1 VQSSRK
7 TWWFTALLVVCVTG
21 CNRQDSPPQPVAAPP
36 EVGAATSEQSTPFDV
51 RKVMEQVHFAF
62 RSRGSG
68 WEGGHG
74 TYAVRVE
81 ADGFSVRPYH
91 SPEGT
96 GREVA
101 GEAVRFGAARVARG
115 EQALSSLTAQGRVEE
130 TGALTLARGA
140 VAEHFRNGPQGVEQ
154 SWSFEQR
161 PEGTGAL
168 EVRLPVEHGRF
179 VGETTAGLHF
189 AAGPTGLGVRYGHG
203 LWVDARGHRSAVPA
217 RFEAGGIVL
226 RVPAEVLDG
235 SAYPAVLDPTV
246 SPELGLDNPVSTV
259 AFYDQASPAV
269 AHNGTNFLVV
279 WQDFRNGGA
288 SSDIYGARVSG
299 AGAVLDASG
308 FAISN
313 ATGEQTSPSV
323 AHDGTNFLVVWQDG
337 RNGTNDI
344 YGARVSGTGTV
355 LDASGIPISMGGG
368 AKASP
373 SVTHAGTNSL
383 VVWQDS
389 RNGTTSDIYGA
400 RVNGAGAVLD
410 ASGIAISTAP
420 NRQAAP
426 AVADNGTDFLVVW
439 EDARNGTTSDIYG
452 ARVNASGAVLD
463 ASGIALS
470 TGTNNQTAPAVANN
484 GTDFLVVWQD
494 TRNGASNADI
504 FGTRVSAAGAVLNA
518 GGIAISNASGNQ
530 AFPSVANNGTSFMVA
545 WHDLRSGNPYS
556 IYKIY
561 GARVSATG
569 SVSDTN
575 GISITPNTNGM
586 NAQSLPALAF
596 DGTSFLVVW
605 QDNRFGSTFE
615 KAAGNFDIYG
625 ARVNTTGGVTDPNG
639 ILISTAANRQASP
652 SVAYNGTNFLVVW
665 EDYRAGS
672 GSDIYGARVN
682 ASGGV
687 LDTSGIA
694 ISDEPGNQLS
704 PVVSNNGTSFL
715 VAWQDFRGGLF
726 SDIYGARVSST
737 GGVLDTSG
745 FAISNAANHQAA
757 PALDFDGT
765 NFLVVWQDFRNGGV
779 ADIYGARVSTAGAV
793 VDNAATGRV
802 LSNAANAQY
811 APAVAHDGTNF
822 LVVWQDLRNGGADVY
837 GARMSSAGN
846 LLDATG
852 LPISTAAGNQGS
864 PSVAHDGTRF
874 LVVWQDSRGGNADI
888 YGTRLGADGSVLD
901 SGGLAISTDAN
912 HQSSPSVA
920 HDGTNF
926 VVAWEDL
933 RGDDSDIYGARVSG
947 AGALLDPSGFA
958 ISADPV
964 EEAQPALVSM
974 GGRKSL
980 VVYRRFH
987 ASANTHS
994 ERVLARFVSNTV
1006 PVATAQ
1012 SASTNE
1018 DTSLALTLAGTDTD
1032 GDPLTYTLVQTPTR
1046 GTLTGTPPNLTYT
1059 PSANYHGPDT
1069 FTFRVNDGLVDST
1082 VATVSLTVQPIN
1094 DAPTAVAQSV
1104 STDEDTA
1111 LPITLTGTDVDG
1123 DTLTYTVVQA
1133 PARGTLTGTA
1143 PNLTYTPSAN
1153 SNGSDTFTFRV
1164 NDGQADSAVVSVNLT
1179 VRPVNDAPVATAQ
1192 SASTNE
1198 DTSVAL
1204 TLAGTDVD
1212 GNPLTYSVVQAPT
1225 RGTLS
1230 GTAPNLTYT
1239 PSANYHGP
1247 DTFTFRVNDGLANSA
1262 VATVSLTVQPINDA
1276 PIAVAQNVATDEDT
1290 ALPITLTGT
1299 DVDGDS
1305 LSYTVVQ
1312 APTRGTLSGTA
1323 PNLTYTPSAD
1333 SNGSDTF
1340 TFRVNDGQVN
1350 SAVVSVNLTV
1360 RPVNDAPVATAQS
1373 VSTNEDT
1380 GVSITLAGTDV
1391 DGNPLTYSVVQAP
1404 SRGTLSGTPPSLTYT
1419 PSANYNGPDSFTF
1432 RANDGSTSSP
1442 VATVSLTVQ
1451 PVNDAPLAV
1460 AQNVATDE
1468 DTALPI
1474 TLTGTDVDGDSL
1486 SYTVV
1491 QAPSRGTLS
1500 GTAPNLTYTPS
1511 ANSNGSDTFTFRVND
1526 GQVDS
1531 AVVSVNL
1538 TVRPVNDAPVA
1549 TAQSASTNE
1558 DTGVSITLA
1567 GTDVDGN
1574 PLTYSVVQA
1583 PTRGT
1588 ISGTPPTITYT
1599 PSADYHGPDTFTFRA
1614 NDGLANSAEA
1624 TVSLTVRPI
1633 NDAPLA
1639 VAQNVSTNEDTA
1651 VSITLSGTDVDGD
1664 TLTYTVARQPARG
1677 TLSGTAPNLTYT
1689 PNADYHGPD
1698 SFAFRVTDS
1707 AGATS
1712 TAAASVNLTVRPV
1725 NDAPVA
1731 IAQSASTDED
1741 TAVVIT
1747 LAGTD
1752 LDGDALT
1759 YTVVR
1764 APANGTL
1771 TGTAPNFTY
1780 RPAAHSHGLDNFTF
1794 QVRDPSGANSNVATV
1809 SLTVRSVNDTP
1820 VAVAQSV
1827 STDEDTAVSVTLVG
1841 TDVDGDTLTYTVV
1854 QAPSNG
1860 TLTGT
1865 APNLT
1870 YTPKGN
1876 YNGADLFTFQ
1886 VTDSVGAISGVATVS
1901 LTVRPVNDA
1910 PVAMAQSVSTDEDT
1924 AAGVSLVATDLDG
1937 DSLTYTVVQA
1947 PSNGTLGGTAPN
1959 FTYTPR
1965 AHYHGPDS
1973 FTFQVRDPSGA
1984 DSNVATV
1991 SLTVRSVND
2000 APVAVAQS
2008 VSTDEDTAV
2017 NITLAGTDVEG
2028 DSLTYTLVQAPSRG
2042 TLSGTAP
2049 NLIYTPAANAN
2060 GSDLFT
2066 FQVNDGQASSPV
2078 ATVSLT
2084 VRSVNDAPVAVAQSV
2099 STDEDTAVSIT
2110 LTGTDVDGDTLS
2122 YTLVQAPSNGTLTGT
2137 APNFV
2142 YTPKAHYNG
2151 PDSLTFQV
2159 NDGQVDSTVATVSL
2173 TVRSVNDVPVA
2184 VAQSVS
2190 TDEDTPVALTL
2201 EATDVDGSSFTYT
2214 VVQAP
2219 SNGTLSGTAPN
2230 LTYTP
2235 KPHFNGSEL
2244 FTFQVRDASGASSNV
2259 ATVSL
2264 TVRSVNDAPVAVAQ
2278 TVATNEDTTLAI
2290 TLAGTDVDGDTVTY
2304 KVLQAT
2310 SSGTL
2315 TGTAP
2320 NLTYTPNA
2328 HYHGPDSLTF
2338 QVTDTSGTLSNVAT
2352 VNVTVRSVND
2362 APLAV
2367 TQNVN
2372 LDEDTPVSITLS
2384 GTDVDGDT
2392 LTYTVVRAPARG
2404 TLSGTS
2410 PNLTYTPNADYHGPD
2425 SFAFRVT
2432 DSAGATSSAAAS
2444 VNITVRSINDLPV
2457 AIAQSASTDED
2468 TAVAITLAGTDKDGT
2483 ITGYTVVRA
2492 PSHGTLTGTAPN
2504 LTYRPAAHYHG
2515 LDSFT
2520 FLVRDSNGGNSEA
2533 ATVSLTV
2540 RSINDAPLAA
2550 AQNVSTDEDTA
2561 VELTLAGTDVDGDT
2575 LSYTVVQAPTR
2586 GTLSGTAPQ
2595 LLYTP
2600 NADYNGPDS
2609 ITFRVNDGQ
2618 ADSSV
2623 VTVSLTVRS
2632 INDAPV
2638 AAEQSASTDEDLA
2651 VALTLVGT
2659 DKDGTQLTYTVVQ
2672 APSNGTLTGTAPNL
2686 SYRPNAHYHGL
2697 DSFTFQVKDS
2707 AGDNSNVATVSLTV
2721 RSVNDAPVAMAQ
2733 SESTDEDTAVELTLA
2748 GTDVDGDTLSYS
2760 VVQEPSHG
2768 TLTGTAPNLTYTPAA
2783 NYLGPDSFTFR
2794 VNDGQADS
2802 AVATVSLTVRS
2813 VNDAPVAVAQNVPT
2827 DEDTAV
2833 ALTLTGTDVDG
2844 DSLTH
2849 TVVQEPSHGT
2859 LTGTA
2864 PNLTYTPAAHYHG
2877 PDSFTF
2883 RVNDGQADS
2892 AVATVSLTVR
2902 SVNDA
2907 PVAAAQSASTD
2918 EDMPVALTLT
2928 GSDVDGDTL
2937 TYTVV
2942 QAPSH
2947 GTLNGT
2953 APHLSYRPNAH
2964 SHGPDSFTFRV
2975 NDGQADSAEVTVSL
2989 TVRSVNDA
2997 PVATAQTAL
3006 TDEDTAVALTL
3017 AGTDVD
3023 GDSLTLALVQGPSH
3037 GSLTGTVPDLI
3048 YTPADD
3054 YHGPDSFT
3062 FRVNDGQA
3070 DSAVATV
3077 SLTVRSINDAPV
3089 ALAQGISTKEN
3100 TAVAITLSASDVD
3113 GDSLTYTV
3121 VQGPSH
3127 GGLSGTAP
3135 NLTYTPA
3142 LNYNGPDSFTYQVK
3156 DPSGA
3161 SSNVATVSLT
3171 VRSVNNAPVAV
3182 AQSVPTDEDTAV
3194 AITLTGTDADDDS
3207 LTYTVVQ
3214 GPSHGTL
3221 SGTAPN
3227 LSYRPNT
3234 HANGPDSFTFSVSD
3248 GIATSAPATVSL
3260 SVAAVNDAPEAL
3272 AQTLTAGQQATRITL
3287 VATDVEGDALTYR
3300 LESSP
3305 SSGTLTGTPPELS
3318 YTAPANFQGSV
3329 SFSFTASDGQATS
3342 APATITLNVSNE
3354 VPLVAISASTLKP
3367 LEGEGVLF
3375 TSTAEDS
3382 GGNTLTYSWTFG
3394 DGATSQERHPAHTY
3408 VNEGIYE
3415 VVLTVSDGVGTGR
3428 ATATLE
3434 VLNAAPVLVPLDV
3447 PATAEEAKPLTFQ
3460 ASASDRGTADTLS
3473 YSWNFGDGSP
3483 VVTGAKVTHAYAD
3496 DGDYTV
3502 TVTVKDDAQ
3511 ASTQASR
3518 PVKVS
3523 NLPPVPEPVEPQSTQ
3538 AGQELRVQLRA
3549 TDVAGARDPLSW
3561 SLAEGP
3567 GAVSPTGQ
3575 YSWTPPTDAAGEF
3588 VVRAKVVDDEGGAN
3602 ELVFRVT
3609 VNGGGASVP
3618 PGGCGCAGTGE
3629 ATSFAALLLVALSAR
3644 SRRFRGAT
3652 SRVAHPYGLALLLAV
3667 SVLSGCKKSD
3677 SKQEAA
3683 KKAAAAALAEPGC
3696 PSLQLVR
3703 DAEVDGFRSSRYVW
3717 RDSACRPRS
3726 AALVNNDVQDPTGL
3740 WGGYMRRYTYEVE
3753 GTTRIC
3759 DGASEQ
3765 HPGWGYTVNH
3775 YDGTSLSSRIAPG
3788 TFRAALTG
3796 RHHALHEYRWDL
3808 NFGSNRVV
3816 KATVHWFFAT
3826 GKDHPVWAVTFD
3838 SSGTAANALN
3848 ADSRAPYGDLLYDG
3862 NANADIAGVAW
3873 GDKYRFESLTTPF
3886 SLNSAWTYNVP
3897 NVVPYVLSWTANP
3910 DAEMGSV
3917 QTQTWTQHDAG
3928 YGTLFNSWNTTS
3940 GGPMPQDWN
3949 WTYQINQYEQP
3960 YTPRSHRLAWGLNY
3974 GAVGYTSY
3982 QGYGNAQ
3989 TRSGHP
3995 YQSYSI
4001 FMVLGRHSTRS
4012 VISQAEQVEALQA
4025 AKLTASVGTVLT
4037 QGPAGVGRTDT
4048 QIYSPAGYNP
4058 LYATWEVQAAGNQAQ
4073 LAFTSGTRPVESP
4086 VFVLRGYTASTPP
4099 ASVRLDGVT
4108 LRPDLDYYASV
4119 DDAGNTLWLTLA
4131 RSVSGTV
4138 NLVVQ

>member
-1 VQSSRK
+1 MQSSRK

-21 CNRQDSPPQPVAAPP
+21 CKQDSPPQPVAALP

-62 RSRGSG
+62 RARDTG

-115 EQALSSLTAQGRVEE
+115 EQPLSSLTAQGRVEE

-226 RVPAEVLDG
+226 RVPSEVLDG

-279 WQDFRNGGA
+279 WQDFRNGGS

-299 AGAVLDASG
+299 AGAVLDSSG

-313 ATGEQTSPSV
+313 ATGEQTAPSV

-344 YGARVSGTGTV
+344 YGARVSGTGAV
-355 LDASGIPISMGGG
+355 LDPSGIPISTGGG
-368 AKASP
+368 AKVSP
-373 SVTHAGTNSL
+373 SVAYGGGNFL

-389 RNGTTSDIYGA
+389 RNGTHDIYGA
-400 RVNGAGAVLD
+400 RVSSAGVPNDTSGIVISNAANNQTVPAVAYSGTSFLAVWQDTRNGAANADIFGAKVSSGTGEVFD
-410 ASGIAISTAP
+410 PSGIAISTAA
-420 NRQAAP
+420 NNQTVP
-426 AVADNGTDFLVVW
+426 AVAHNGT
-439 EDARNGTTSDIYG
+439 N
-452 ARVNASGAVLD
+452 
-463 ASGIALS
+463 
-470 TGTNNQTAPAVANN
+470 
-484 GTDFLVVWQD
+484 FLVVWQD
-494 TRNGASNADI
+494 TRNGAANADI
-504 FGTRVSAAGAVLNA
+504 YGARVSSAGVLNETN
-518 GGIAISNASGNQ
+518 GIAISNASGNQ

-561 GARVSATG
+561 AARVNSAGTVG
-569 SVSDTN
+569 DTN
-575 GISITPNTNGM
+575 GIIITNNTGGM
-586 NAQSLPALAF
+586 NSQSLPALAF
-596 DGTSFLVVW
+596 DGTNFLVVW
-605 QDNRFGSTFE
+605 QDNRFGSTFD

-625 ARVNTTGGVTDPNG
+625 ARVNTSGGVVDANG
-639 ILISTAANRQASP
+639 LRLSTAANRQASP

-672 GSDIYGARVN
+672 DSDIYGARVN

-715 VAWQDFRGGLF
+715 VVWQDFRGGNF
-726 SDIYGARVSST
+726 SDIYGARVSAT

-745 FAISNAANHQAA
+745 IAISTAANHQAA

-779 ADIYGARVSTAGAV
+779 SDIYGARVSTGGTM
-793 VDNAATGRV
+793 VDTAATGQA
-802 LSNAANAQY
+802 LSTAANAQY

-846 LLDATG
+846 LLDAMG
-852 LPISTAAGNQGS
+852 LPISTVAGNQGS

-901 SGGLAISTDAN
+901 TGGLAISTEAN
-912 HQSSPSVA
+912 HQSSPSVT

-947 AGALLDPSGFA
+947 AGALLDSSAFA

-1032 GDPLTYTLVQTPTR
+1032 GDPLTYTVAQSPTR
-1046 GTLTGTPPNLTYT
+1046 GTLSGTPPNLTYQPT
-1059 PSANYHGPDT
+1059 GNYHGPDT
-1069 FTFRVNDGLVDST
+1069 FTFRVNDGLADST

-1094 DAPTAVAQSV
+1094 DAPLAVSQNV

-1111 LPITLTGTDVDG
+1111 LAITLAGTDVDG

-1133 PARGTLTGTA
+1133 PTRGTLTGAA

-1153 SNGSDTFTFRV
+1153 YNGSDTFTFRV

-1198 DTSVAL
+1198 DTSV
-1204 TLAGTDVD
+1204 G
-1212 GNPLTYSVVQAPT
+1212 
-1225 RGTLS
+1225 
-1230 GTAPNLTYT
+1230 
-1239 PSANYHGP
+1239 
-1247 DTFTFRVNDGLANSA
+1247 
-1262 VATVSLTVQPINDA
+1262 
-1276 PIAVAQNVATDEDT
+1276 
-1290 ALPITLTGT
+1290 
-1299 DVDGDS
+1299 
-1305 LSYTVVQ
+1305 
-1312 APTRGTLSGTA
+1312 
-1323 PNLTYTPSAD
+1323 
-1333 SNGSDTF
+1333 
-1340 TFRVNDGQVN
+1340 
-1350 SAVVSVNLTV
+1350 
-1360 RPVNDAPVATAQS
+1360 
-1373 VSTNEDT
+1373 
-1380 GVSITLAGTDV
+1380 ITLAGTDV

-1404 SRGTLSGTPPSLTYT
+1404 SRGTISGTPPSITYT
-1419 PSANYNGPDSFTF
+1419 PSANYNGPDTFTF
-1432 RANDGSTSSP
+1432 RANDGLANSA

-1451 PVNDAPLAV
+1451 PINDAPLAV
-1460 AQNVATDE
+1460 AQNVSTDE
-1468 DTALPI
+1468 DTALAI
-1474 TLTGTDVDGDSL
+1474 TLTGIDVDGDSL

-1491 QAPSRGTLS
+1491 QAPTRGTLT

-1511 ANSNGSDTFTFRVND
+1511 ANYNGSDTFTFRVND

-1558 DTGVSITLA
+1558 DTGVSIMLA

-1583 PTRGT
+1583 PSRGT
-1588 ISGTPPTITYT
+1588 ISGTPPSITYT

-1639 VAQNVSTNEDTA
+1639 VTQNVSTNEDTA

-1664 TLTYTVARQPARG
+1664 TLTYTVARAPARG

-1712 TAAASVNLTVRPV
+1712 SAAASVNLTVRPV

-1741 TAVVIT
+1741 TAVAIT

-1752 LDGDALT
+1752 LDGDTLT
-1759 YTVVR
+1759 YSVVQ

-1780 RPAAHSHGLDNFTF
+1780 RPAAH
-1794 QVRDPSGANSNVATV
+1794 
-1809 SLTVRSVNDTP
+1809 
-1820 VAVAQSV
+1820 
-1827 STDEDTAVSVTLVG
+1827 
-1841 TDVDGDTLTYTVV
+1841 
-1854 QAPSNG
+1854 
-1860 TLTGT
+1860 
-1865 APNLT
+1865 
-1870 YTPKGN
+1870 
-1876 YNGADLFTFQ
+1876 
-1886 VTDSVGAISGVATVS
+1886 
-1901 LTVRPVNDA
+1901 
-1910 PVAMAQSVSTDEDT
+1910 
-1924 AAGVSLVATDLDG
+1924 
-1937 DSLTYTVVQA
+1937 
-1947 PSNGTLGGTAPN
+1947 
-1959 FTYTPR
+1959 
-1965 AHYHGPDS
+1965 YHGPDS

-1984 DSNVATV
+1984 NSNVATV

-2008 VSTDEDTAV
+2008 VSTDEDTTV

-2028 DSLTYTLVQAPSRG
+2028 DSLTYTVVQAPSRG

-2049 NLIYTPAANAN
+2049 NLIYTPAANSN
-2060 GSDLFT
+2060 GPDLFT

-2078 ATVSLT
+2078 ATVNLT

-2110 LTGTDVDGDTLS
+2110 LAGTDVDGDPLT

-2142 YTPKAHYNG
+2142 YTPTAHYNG

-2173 TVRSVNDVPVA
+2173 TVRSVNDAPVA

-2201 EATDVDGSSFTYT
+2201 VATDVDGSSFTYT

-2264 TVRSVNDAPVAVAQ
+2264 TVRAVNDAPVAVAQ
-2278 TVATNEDTTLAI
+2278 TVATNEDTSLAI

-2352 VNVTVRSVND
+2352 VSLTVRSVND

-2372 LDEDTPVSITLS
+2372 LDEDTPAAITLS
-2384 GTDVDGDT
+2384 GTDVDGDP

-2404 TLSGTS
+2404 TLSGTA

-2432 DSAGATSSAAAS
+2432 DSAGSTSSAAAS
-2444 VNITVRSINDLPV
+2444 VNLTVRSINDPPV

-2468 TAVAITLAGTDKDGT
+2468 TAVAITLVGTDKDGT
-2483 ITGYTVVRA
+2483 ITAYTVVQA
-2492 PSHGTLTGTAPN
+2492 PAHGTLTGTAPN

-2515 LDSFT
+2515 PDSFT
-2520 FLVRDSNGGNSEA
+2520 FVARDSGGTNSEA
-2533 ATVSLTV
+2533 ATVSLIV
-2540 RSINDAPLAA
+2540 RSINDAPLAV
-2550 AQNVSTDEDTA
+2550 AQSASTDEDTA
-2561 VELTLAGTDVDGDT
+2561 VALTLAGTDVDGDT
-2575 LSYTVVQAPTR
+2575 LSYTVVQAPAN
-2586 GTLSGTAPQ
+2586 GTLSGTAPN
-2595 LLYTP
+2595 LFYTP

-2623 VTVSLTVRS
+2623 VTVSLTVRPV
-2632 INDAPV
+2632 NDAPV

-2686 SYRPNAHYHGL
+2686 SYTPNAHYHGL

-2707 AGDNSNVATVSLTV
+2707 VGDSSN
-2721 RSVNDAPVAMAQ
+2721 
-2733 SESTDEDTAVELTLA
+2733 
-2748 GTDVDGDTLSYS
+2748 
-2760 VVQEPSHG
+2760 
-2768 TLTGTAPNLTYTPAA
+2768 
-2783 NYLGPDSFTFR
+2783 
-2794 VNDGQADS
+2794 
-2802 AVATVSLTVRS
+2802 VATVSLTVRS
-2813 VNDAPVAVAQNVPT
+2813 VNDAPVAVAQ
-2827 DEDTAV
+2827 
-2833 ALTLTGTDVDG
+2833 
-2844 DSLTH
+2844 
-2849 TVVQEPSHGT
+2849 
-2859 LTGTA
+2859 
-2864 PNLTYTPAAHYHG
+2864 
-2877 PDSFTF
+2877 
-2883 RVNDGQADS
+2883 
-2892 AVATVSLTVR
+2892 
-2902 SVNDA
+2902 
-2907 PVAAAQSASTD
+2907 SASTD
-2918 EDMPVALTLT
+2918 EDTPVALTLT
-2928 GSDVDGDTL
+2928 GSDVDGDSL

-2947 GTLNGT
+2947 GTFSGT

-2989 TVRSVNDA
+2989 TVRPVNDA

-3023 GDSLTLALVQGPSH
+3023 GDSLTYTLVQGPSH
-3037 GSLTGTVPDLI
+3037 GSLTGTVPDLV

-3054 YHGPDSFT
+3054 YHGQDSFT

-3070 DSAVATV
+3070 DSAEATV

-3089 ALAQGISTKEN
+3089 ALAQGISTQEN

-3121 VQGPSH
+3121 VQAPTH

-3142 LNYNGPDSFTYQVK
+3142 ANYNGPDSFTYQVK

-3171 VRSVNNAPVAV
+3171 VRSVNNTPVAE

-3194 AITLTGTDADDDS
+3194 AITLTGTDVDGDS

-3248 GIATSAPATVSL
+3248 GIASSAPATVSL

-3318 YTAPANFQGSV
+3318 YTPPSNFQGTV

-3342 APATITLNVSNE
+3342 APATLTLNVSNE

-3408 VNEGIYE
+3408 VNEGLYE
-3415 VVLTVSDGVGTGR
+3415 VVLTVSDGVSMGR
-3428 ATATLE
+3428 ATVTLE

-3523 NLPPVPEPVEPQSTQ
+3523 NLPPLPEPVEPQSTQ

-3561 SLAEGP
+3561 RLAEGP
-3567 GAVSPTGQ
+3567 GAVTPTGQ
-3575 YSWTPPTDAAGEF
+3575 YSWTPPADAAGEF

-3609 VNGGGASVP
+3609 VSGSTSVP

-3629 ATSFAALLLVALSAR
+3629 VTSFAALLLVALTAR

-3652 SRVAHPYGLALLLAV
+3652 SRVVHPYGLVLLLAI
-3667 SVLSGCKKSD
+3667 SVLSGCRKSD

-3703 DAEVDGFRSSRYVW
+3703 DAEVDGFRSARYVW

-3726 AALVNNDVQDPTGL
+3726 AALVNNDVQDPTGQ
-3740 WGGYMRRYTYEVE
+3740 WGGYLRRYTYEVE
-3753 GTTRIC
+3753 GTSRIC

-3775 YDGTSLSSRIAPG
+3775 YDGGGPSLSSRFNPG
-3788 TFRAALTG
+3788 TFRTALTG

-3838 SSGTAANALN
+3838 SSSIAANALV

-3873 GDKYRFESLTTPF
+3873 GDRYRFESLATPF
-3886 SLNSAWTYNVP
+3886 SLSSAWSYNVL
-3897 NVVPYVLSWTANP
+3897 NVVPYALSWTANP

-3928 YGTLFNSWNTTS
+3928 QGILHGQWNTAS
-3940 GGPMPQDWN
+3940 ASGPMPQDWT

-3960 YTPRSHRLAWGLNY
+3960 YTPRSHRLAWGINY
-3974 GAVGYTSY
+3974 GAVGQASY
-3982 QGYGNAQ
+3982 QGYGNTQ

-4012 VISQAEQVEALQA
+4012 VISQVEQVEALQA

-4037 QGPAGVGRTDT
+4037 QGPAGVGRSDT
-4048 QIYSPAGYNP
+4048 QTYSPAGYNP